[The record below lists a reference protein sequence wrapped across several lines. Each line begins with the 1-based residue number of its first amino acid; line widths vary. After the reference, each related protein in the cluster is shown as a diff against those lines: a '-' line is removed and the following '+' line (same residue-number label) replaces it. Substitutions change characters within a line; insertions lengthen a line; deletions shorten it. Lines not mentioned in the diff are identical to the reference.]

1 MKLLVALI
9 ALATCLCA
17 DLRAQEAE
25 RTPRAPGPIGE
36 STDRIARETWP
47 TEAWSFTIDEDGRP
61 RFRSGVT
68 ATLPPPLWQLTP
80 GDTSPVPIRGAL
92 SHREMVAA
100 VTPEPFRDNVMY
112 PGVSVDPGAIY
123 HGIVKAW
130 RDWQARRIHER
141 VTKELEEF
149 LRATAERESR

>member
-1 MKLLVALI
+1 MKQLVALI
-9 ALATCLCA
+9 GLATCLSA

-25 RTPRAPGPIGE
+25 RAPRAPGPIAE

-47 TEAWSFTIDEDGRP
+47 TDAWSFTIDEDGRP

-80 GDTSPVPIRGAL
+80 GDTSLVPSRGAL

-100 VTPEPFRDNVMY
+100 VTPEAFRGNVLY
-112 PGVSVDPGAIY
+112 SVSVDPGAIY
-123 HGIVKAW
+123 NGITKAW

-141 VTKELEEF
+141 VTQELEEF
-149 LRATAERESR
+149 LRATAERESN

>member
-1 MKLLVALI
+1 MKQLVALI
-9 ALATCLCA
+9 GLATCLSA
-17 DLRAQEAE
+17 GLRAQEAE
-25 RTPRAPGPIGE
+25 RTPRAPGPIAE

-47 TEAWSFTIDEDGRP
+47 TDAWSFTIDEDGRP

-80 GDTSPVPIRGAL
+80 GDTSPVPSRGAL

-100 VTPEPFRDNVMY
+100 VTPEAFRGNVLY
-112 PGVSVDPGAIY
+112 SVSVDPGAIY
-123 HGIVKAW
+123 NGITKAW

-141 VTKELEEF
+141 VTQELEEF
-149 LRATAERESR
+149 LRATAERESN

>member
-1 MKLLVALI
+1 MKQFVALI
-9 ALATCLCA
+9 GLATCLSA
-17 DLRAQEAE
+17 DLLAQEAE
-25 RTPRAPGPIGE
+25 RSPRPPGPIAE

-68 ATLPPPLWQLTP
+68 ATLPPPLWQLIP
-80 GDTSPVPIRGAL
+80 GDTSPVPFRGAL

-112 PGVSVDPGAIY
+112 PGASVDAGAIY
-123 HGIVKAW
+123 HGIMKAW

-149 LRATAERESR
+149 LRVTAERESN

>member
-1 MKLLVALI
+1 MKLLVALVG
-9 ALATCLCA
+9 LAACLCA
-17 DLRAQEAE
+17 DLRAQEVV
-25 RTPRAPGPIGE
+25 RTPRAPGPVAE

-47 TEAWSFTIDEDGRP
+47 TDAWSFTIDADGRP

-80 GDTSPVPIRGAL
+80 GDTSPVPARGAIT
-92 SHREMVAA
+92 HREMLDAM
-100 VTPEPFRDNVMY
+100 TPEPFRDNVLY
-112 PGVSVDPGAIY
+112 SVSVDPNAIY

-149 LRATAERESR
+149 LRETAQRESN

>member
-1 MKLLVALI
+1 MKQLVALI
-9 ALATCLCA
+9 GLATCLCT

-25 RTPRAPGPIGE
+25 RAPRAPGPIAE

-47 TEAWSFTIDEDGRP
+47 TNAWSFTIDEDGRP

-80 GDTSPVPIRGAL
+80 GDTSPVPVRGAL
-92 SHREMVAA
+92 SHREMVSA
-100 VTPEPFRDNVMY
+100 VTPEAFRGNVMY
-112 PGVSVDPGAIY
+112 SVSVDPGAIY
-123 HGIVKAW
+123 HGIVSAW

-141 VTKELEEF
+141 VTQELEEF
-149 LRATAERESR
+149 LRATAAERESN

>member
-1 MKLLVALI
+1 MKQLVALI
-9 ALATCLCA
+9 GLATCLSA

-25 RTPRAPGPIGE
+25 RTPKAPGPLSE

-47 TEAWSFTIDEDGRP
+47 TDAWSFTIDEDGRP

-80 GDTSPVPIRGAL
+80 GDTSPVPFRGAL

-100 VTPEPFRDNVMY
+100 ATPEPFRDNVLY
-112 PGVSVDPGAIY
+112 RVSVDPGAIY
-123 HGIVKAW
+123 NGIMKAW

-141 VTKELEEF
+141 VTQELEEF
-149 LRATAERESR
+149 LRATAERESN

>member
-1 MKLLVALI
+1 MKQLVALI
-9 ALATCLCA
+9 GLATCLSA

-25 RTPRAPGPIGE
+25 RAPRAPGPIAE

-47 TEAWSFTIDEDGRP
+47 TDAWSFTIDEDGRP

-80 GDTSPVPIRGAL
+80 GDTSPVPSRGAL

-100 VTPEPFRDNVMY
+100 VTPEAFRGNVLY
-112 PGVSVDPGAIY
+112 SVSVDPGAIY
-123 HGIVKAW
+123 NGITKAW

-141 VTKELEEF
+141 VTQELEEF
-149 LRATAERESR
+149 LRATAERESN